1 MKSYSLLHNNLQQ
14 FVLKL
19 FIMKKKLVAF
29 YASMHPG
36 NIKIWVCT
44 IVLLVSTTIAFAQTR
59 KTQVPKE
66 KGICGITSAYS
77 SFVNKRVSDKIA
89 ALKAMGK
96 LPNTFSK
103 MVQPGTALATPVSF
117 RFPLADIKHRDY
129 ASWRIMNFL
138 DLDPASFDDGIN
150 TNPNEVADYN
160 CGNRCYDYH
169 TGIDIVL
176 EPYYWKEKTEQ
187 SIWVIAAAPGIIVDK
202 HDGEFDEQCDPDS
215 TTCSSE
221 PSNRGNYVVI
231 LHDDGSTASFYMHM
245 VQNSLTNKQEGDRVE
260 AGDYL
265 GVAGSSGCS
274 SGPHLHFEVRTGY
287 INAGVGY
294 ENTGTVVDP
303 FANGTCA
310 VSPSSWWINE
320 PAYNDPAV
328 LTMESHSSDPED
340 FTEGNWCDKTLLL
353 YPKNSFIDGEK
364 IYLRTK
370 FRDWVDGSTA
380 TFNIYKPDGTLWRSY
395 TRTNPNDNRAFI
407 PTDAIYGFTALD
419 PAGTYRYTI
428 TFGGKTYSH
437 YFTKDC
443 IFSTGLS
450 GAITGQKGYMVSY
463 SISSSQTISGSSAN
477 YIKYMADTKVILNPG
492 FRATAGCRFVANT
505 EGCNNSTE
513 MNASFAEP
521 EIANAITNEPVV
533 DNNKTPKLLAFP
545 NPSSGIFTV
554 QYKQDGE
561 FNAAIQIRNIMGQI
575 VYNIPTRR
583 YAQHLQQQV
592 NISNK
597 PKGIYLVEIISAEKR
612 ISTKILIQ

>member
-1 MKSYSLLHNNLQQ
+1 
-14 FVLKL
+14 
-19 FIMKKKLVAF
+19 MKKKLVALC
-29 YASMHPG
+29 ANMHQG
-36 NIKIWVCT
+36 KIKIWVCT
-44 IVLLVSTTIAFAQTR
+44 IMVLVCTNIAAAQTR
-59 KTQVPKE
+59 KPQVQQE

-77 SFVNKRVSDKIA
+77 TFVNKRVIEKIA
-89 ALKAMGK
+89 ALKASGK
-96 LPNTFSK
+96 LPNALSK
-103 MVQPGTALATPVSF
+103 NVQQVSALATPVSF
-117 RFPLADIKHRDY
+117 RFPLADIKHRDF
-129 ASWRIMNFL
+129 ASWRMFNYL
-138 DLDPASFDDGIN
+138 DLDPTSIGNDNSN
-150 TNPNEVADYN
+150 TNPNEIADYN

-169 TGIDIVL
+169 SGIDILL
-176 EPYYWKEKTEQ
+176 EPYYWREKTDQ
-187 SIWVIAAAPGIIVDK
+187 SIWVIAAAPGVIVDK
-202 HDGEFDEQCDPDS
+202 HDGEFDEECAPSVSICSNEPD
-215 TTCSSE
+215 
-221 PSNRGNYVVI
+221 NRGNYVVI

-287 INAGVGY
+287 IDAGQGY
-294 ENTGTVVDP
+294 EATGTVVDP

-310 VSPSSWWINE
+310 VSPSSWWISE
-320 PAYNDPAV
+320 PPYNDPAV

-340 FTEGNWCDKTLLL
+340 FTEGADWCDKTLLL
-353 YPKNSFIDGEK
+353 YPDNSFTDGQQ

-370 FRDWVDGSTA
+370 FRDWLDGSTA
-380 TFNIYKPDGTLWRSY
+380 TFNIYKPDGSLWRSY

-450 GAITGQKGYMVSY
+450 GAVTGQKGYMVSY

-477 YIKYMADTKVILNPG
+477 YIKYMADTKVTLNPG
-492 FRATAGCRFVANT
+492 FRATAGCKFVANT
-505 EGCNNSTE
+505 EGCNNSTA

-521 EIANAITNEPVV
+521 EMANAITKEPAV
-533 DNNKTPKLLAFP
+533 DNNKTPNLLAFP
-545 NPSSGIFTV
+545 NPSTGIFTI
-554 QYKQDGE
+554 QYRQDGE
-561 FNAAIQIRNIMGQI
+561 FSAAIQIRNIMGQI

-583 YAQHLQQQV
+583 YAQHIQQQI